1 METNKKPSNKFSP
14 ESPGAGGSDG
24 AGAPGDHASQ
34 WAAIGRLRRRSAAR
48 AKRCATGRLAERDAG
63 VRPGATTDEPAIA
76 ARPERNNLR
85 QIPGGSDLRA
95 RGRQA
100 TARR

>member
-1 METNKKPSNKFSP
+1 MSTGRSRF
-14 ESPGAGGSDG
+14 AMGSDCG
-24 AGAPGDHASQ
+24 EDLLLGRN
-34 WAAIGRLRRRSAAR
+34 AAQR
-48 AKRCATGRLAERDAG
+48 RLAERDAG